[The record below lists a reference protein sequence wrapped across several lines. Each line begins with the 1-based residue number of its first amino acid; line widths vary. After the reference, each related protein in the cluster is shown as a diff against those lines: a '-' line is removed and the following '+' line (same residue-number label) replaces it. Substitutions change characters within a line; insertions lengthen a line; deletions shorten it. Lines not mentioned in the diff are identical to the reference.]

1 MEPFWNDLLE
11 RLSRKLST
19 PGFKTFVSSAK
30 LVSFADG
37 ILTIAVPTQFLLS
50 WVKERC
56 APVLQDIFNN
66 ELQQSILIEYTVNA
80 DFNFGISA
88 EEEAPR
94 LAPAGAA
101 ASPYSSTF
109 NPGYTFDTF
118 VVGNNN
124 RFAHA
129 AAVAVSEKPAA
140 AYNPLFTCGGSGLGK
155 THLMH
160 AIAQRALALHP
171 GLKIVYV
178 KAEDFVNETIDI
190 IRENRQ
196 DRWNAFRSKFRTV
209 DILMIDDV
217 QFFMGKDRCQEEFFN
232 AFNAL
237 YEAKKQIILNSD
249 RPPKDLK
256 NVEERLISRLSWGLV
271 TDIQPPD
278 LETRIAILQKKIEG
292 DAKPIPVEVLEY
304 IARQIPS
311 NVRDLEGALTRLVA
325 NAALTDAPLT
335 IEFAA
340 ETLKHFF
347 IVNQEKYITISTIKQ
362 VVAES
367 FKLDIE
373 ELSAKVRT
381 KDIALARQ
389 IAMFLSKEMTSSALA
404 KIGSNFGGRDH
415 TTVLHACDK
424 IREMLKTDPSILDLV
439 TNLKKEILAR

>member
-1 MEPFWNDLLE
+1 MDAFWNDLLE
-11 RLSRKLST
+11 RLKHKLST
-19 PGFKTFVSSAK
+19 PGFKTFVSAAR

-37 ILTIAVPTQFLLS
+37 ILTLAVPTPFLLS

-56 APVLQDIFNN
+56 EPVLKDIFDN
-66 ELQQSILIEYTVNA
+66 ELNTSILIQYIVA
-80 DFNFGISA
+80 PDFNFGLTA
-88 EEEAPR
+88 EEEKRPEPAPIEPV
-94 LAPAGAA
+94 AK
-101 ASPYSSTF
+101 SVVF
-109 NPGYTFDTF
+109 NPNYTFETF

-129 AAVAVSEKPAA
+129 AAEAVAKRPAT

-171 GLKIVYV
+171 GIRIVYV

-196 DRWNAFRSKFRTV
+196 DRWNAFRNKFRTV

-237 YEAKKQIILNSD
+237 YEANKQIILNSD

-292 DAKPIPVEVLEY
+292 DAKPIPVDVLEY
-304 IARQIPS
+304 IAKQIPS

-325 NAALTDAPLT
+325 NAALTNEPLT
-335 IEFAA
+335 VDFAA

-362 VVAES
+362 VVAEN
-367 FKLDIE
+367 FKMDIE

-389 IAMFLSKEMTSSALA
+389 IAMFLAKEMTSSALA

-424 IREMLKTDPSILDLV
+424 IREMMKSDPSTLDLV
-439 TNLKKEILAR
+439 TKLKKEILAR

>member
-1 MEPFWNDLLE
+1 MDAFWNDLLE
-11 RLSRKLST
+11 RLKQKLST
-19 PGFKTFVSSAK
+19 PGFKTFVSAAK

-37 ILTIAVPTQFLLS
+37 ILTLAVPTQFLLS

-56 APVLQDIFNN
+56 EPVLKDIFDN
-66 ELQQSILIEYTVNA
+66 ELKTSILIQYVVNP
-80 DFNFGISA
+80 DFNFGIPA
-88 EEEAPR
+88 EEEKKA
-94 LAPAGAA
+94 AVPAAETPVK
-101 ASPYSSTF
+101 ASSF
-109 NPGYTFDTF
+109 NPNYTFETF

-129 AAVAVSEKPAA
+129 AAEAVANRPAT
-140 AYNPLFTCGGSGLGK
+140 AYNPLFACGGSGLGK

-160 AIAQRALALHP
+160 AIAQRALRLHP
-171 GLKIVYV
+171 GIKIVYV

-292 DAKPIPVEVLEY
+292 DARPVPVDVLEY
-304 IARQIPS
+304 IAKQIPS
-311 NVRDLEGALTRLVA
+311 NVRDLEGAMTRLVA
-325 NAALTDAPLT
+325 NAALTNEPLT
-335 IEFAA
+335 IDFAA

-362 VVAES
+362 VVAEN

-389 IAMFLSKEMTSSALA
+389 IAMFLAKEMTSSALA

-424 IREMLKTDPSILDLV
+424 IREVMKTDSSILDLV

>member
-1 MEPFWNDLLE
+1 MDAFWNDLLE
-11 RLSRKLST
+11 RLSKKLST
-19 PGFKTFVSSAK
+19 PGFKTFVSSARM
-30 LVSFADG
+30 VSFADG

-50 WVKERC
+50 WVRERC
-56 APVLQDIFNN
+56 APVLQDICQN
-66 ELQQSILIEYTVNA
+66 ELQQSILIEYAVNP
-80 DFNFGISA
+80 DFNFGIA
-88 EEEAPR
+88 EEPESPARPAPV
-94 LAPAGAA
+94 AQI
-101 ASPYSSTF
+101 SSF
-109 NPGYTFDTF
+109 NPGYTFETF

-129 AAVAVSEKPAA
+129 AAAAVAEKPAA

-160 AIAQRALALHP
+160 AIAQRALKLNP
-171 GLKIVYV
+171 QIKIVYV
-178 KAEDFVNETIDI
+178 KAEDFVNETIDT

-196 DRWNAFRSKFRTV
+196 DRWNAFRNKYRSV

-249 RPPKDLK
+249 RPPKDLQ
-256 NVEERLISRLSWGLV
+256 NIEERLISRLSWGLV

-278 LETRIAILQKKIEG
+278 LETRIAILQKKLEG
-292 DAKPIPVEVLEY
+292 DARPIPIEVLEY
-304 IARQIPS
+304 IAKQIPS

-325 NAALTDAPLT
+325 NAALTNEPLT
-335 IEFAA
+335 VEFAA

-362 VVAES
+362 VVSES
-367 FKLDIE
+367 FKMDIE

-389 IAMFLSKEMTSSALA
+389 IAMFLAKEMTSSALA

-424 IREMLKTDPSILDLV
+424 IREMLKTDPAILDLI